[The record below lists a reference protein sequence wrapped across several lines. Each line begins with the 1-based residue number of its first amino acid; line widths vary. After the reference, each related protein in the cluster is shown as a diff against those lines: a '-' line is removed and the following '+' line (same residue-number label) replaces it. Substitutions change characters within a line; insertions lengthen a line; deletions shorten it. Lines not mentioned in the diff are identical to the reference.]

1 MEIIMAKTTIPT
13 APVKVSKSKIIYPQQ
28 VPDKVQASNEHPDYP
43 EFIKLPYK
51 LAHFA
56 SRSDRRIKLLLHA
69 QVAEHKAK
77 LKKK

>member
-1 MEIIMAKTTIPT
+1 MAIVKKKITKPEALKAPT
-13 APVKVSKSKIIYPQQ
+13 V
-28 VPDKVQASNEHPDYP
+28 ELHPDYP
-43 EFIKLPYK
+43 AFISLPYK